1 MKATRIGLPA
11 LLCVSALFL
20 SGAAPAVAQVTAIRA
35 GQLVDP
41 ASGAVAR
48 DQVIVVENGKITAV
62 GPAASTAVPPNAA
75 IVDLSK
81 RTVMPGFF
89 DAHTH
94 LCLNLE
100 TQEGAG
106 LPALLRALLA
116 ATAIETTA
124 YRSIEGVANARDML
138 RAGFTTV
145 RDVGNAGNYA
155 DTALRRAIEDGLI
168 PGPTVINAGRII
180 GPYGGQYHG
189 IPPERPD
196 IAIPEYIYADTPDEI
211 RKAVRQNV
219 AFGAKVIKIAVDD
232 QPYLY
237 SVDDVKT
244 FVREAAAA
252 GVRVAAHC
260 ATDEGSRVAA
270 EGGVAS
276 VEHAYRATTPT
287 LQLMKAK
294 GVYLVGTDFTKQASK
309 AMGMDEYH
317 GWVVDRLKR
326 AYQVGVPVAF
336 GTDVVFVKPGETRG
350 TLSIEF
356 ITSFVEAGVAPK
368 LILQAMTTNAAKL
381 LGVEKERGAIAPGMA
396 ADIVATPDNPLDD
409 IDTVRHVAFV
419 MKDGKVI
426 RND

>member
-1 MKATRIGLPA
+1 MKPTRIA
-11 LLCVSALFL
+11 LSLLLLASAAL
-20 SGAAPAVAQVTAIRA
+20 ARAQVTAIRA
-35 GQLVDP
+35 GALVDP
-41 ASGAVAR
+41 ATGTTAR
-48 DQVIVVENGKITAV
+48 DQLILVEGGKITAV
-62 GPAASTAVPPNAA
+62 GPGLTIAVPPNATV
-75 IVDLSK
+75 VDLS
-81 RTVMPGFF
+81 RRVVMPGFF

-116 ATAIETTA
+116 STAVETTA
-124 YRSIEGVANARDML
+124 YRSIEGVANAREML
-138 RAGFTTV
+138 RSGFTTV

-155 DTALRRAIEDGLI
+155 DTALRRAIEDGLV
-168 PGPTVINAGRII
+168 PGPTVVNAGRII

-189 IPPERPD
+189 LPPERAD
-196 IAIPEYIYADTPDEI
+196 IAIPEYLYADTPDEI
-211 RKAVRQNV
+211 RKAVRENV

-252 GVRVAAHC
+252 GVKVAAHC
-260 ATDEGSRVAA
+260 ATDEGSRVAT

-276 VEHAYRATTPT
+276 VEHGYRNSTQT
-287 LQLMKAK
+287 LQLMKQK
-294 GVYLVGTDFTKQASK
+294 GTFLVGTDFTVQAAK

-317 GWVVDRLKR
+317 PWVVERLKR

-336 GTDVVFVKPGETRG
+336 GTDVVFTKPGETRG

-368 LILQAMTTNAAKL
+368 LILQAMTVNAAKL
-381 LGVEKERGAIAPGMA
+381 LGMEKERGTIAPGFD
-396 ADIVATPDNPLDD
+396 ADIVATPENPLEK
-409 IDTVRHVAFV
+409 IDTVRHVTFV

>member
-1 MKATRIGLPA
+1 MKSIRIRLSILVLLAASRAAT
-11 LLCVSALFL
+11 
-20 SGAAPAVAQVTAIRA
+20 AQVTAIRA

-41 ASGAVAR
+41 AAGTTAR
-48 DQVIVVENGKITAV
+48 DQVILVDKGKITAV
-62 GPAASTAVPPNAA
+62 GSAASTPIPPNAS
-75 IVDLSK
+75 VLDLSR
-81 RTVMPGFF
+81 RTVLPGFF

-94 LCLNLE
+94 LCLNLD

-106 LPALLRALLA
+106 LPALLRSLLG

-124 YRSIEGVANARDML
+124 YRSIEGVANAREML
-138 RAGFTTV
+138 RSGFTTV

-155 DTALRRAIEDGLI
+155 DTALRRAIEDGLV
-168 PGPTVINAGRII
+168 PGPTVVNAGRII

-189 IPPERPD
+189 LPPERAD
-196 IAIPEYIYADTPDEI
+196 IAIPEYLYADTPDEI
-211 RKAVRQNV
+211 RKAVRENV

-252 GVRVAAHC
+252 GVKVAAHC

-276 VEHAYRATTPT
+276 VEHGYRASNPT
-287 LQLMKAK
+287 LQIMKAK
-294 GVYLVGTDFTKQASK
+294 GVYLVGTDFTVQASK

-317 GWVVDRLKR
+317 PLVVDRLKR
-326 AYQVGVPVAF
+326 AYQIGVPVAF
-336 GTDVVFVKPGETRG
+336 GTDVVFVKEGETRG

-368 LILQAMTTNAAKL
+368 LILQAMTVNAAKL
-381 LGVEKERGAIAPGMA
+381 LGMEKERGAIAPGFA
-396 ADIVATPDNPLDD
+396 ADIVATPENPLEK

-419 MKDGKVI
+419 MKDGKVA

>member
-1 MKATRIGLPA
+1 MKSIRIHLSILVLLAAARAAT
-11 LLCVSALFL
+11 
-20 SGAAPAVAQVTAIRA
+20 AQVTAIRA
-35 GQLVDP
+35 GLLVDP
-41 ASGAVAR
+41 AAGTAAR
-48 DQVIVVENGKITAV
+48 DQVILVEKGKITAV
-62 GPAASTAVPPNAA
+62 GSAASTPIPPGAS
-75 IVDLSK
+75 VLDLSK
-81 RTVMPGFF
+81 RTVLPGFF

-94 LCLNLE
+94 LCLNLD

-106 LPALLRALLA
+106 LPALLRSLLA

-124 YRSIEGVANARDML
+124 YRSIEGVANAREML
-138 RAGFTTV
+138 RSGFTTV

-155 DTALRRAIEDGLI
+155 DTALRRAIEDGLV
-168 PGPTVINAGRII
+168 PGPTVVNAGRII

-189 IPPERPD
+189 LPPERAD
-196 IAIPEYIYADTPDEI
+196 IAIPEYLYADTPDEI
-211 RKAVRQNV
+211 RKAVRENV

-252 GVRVAAHC
+252 GVKVAAHC

-276 VEHAYRATTPT
+276 VEHGYRASNPT
-287 LQLMKAK
+287 LQIMKAK
-294 GVYLVGTDFTKQASK
+294 GVYLVGTDFTVQASK

-317 GWVVDRLKR
+317 PLVVDRLKR
-326 AYQVGVPVAF
+326 AYQIGVPVAF
-336 GTDVVFVKPGETRG
+336 GTDVVFVKEGETRG

-356 ITSFVEAGVAPK
+356 ITSFVEAGVAPR
-368 LILQAMTTNAAKL
+368 LILQALTVNAAKL
-381 LGVEKERGAIAPGMA
+381 MGMEKERGAVAPGFA
-396 ADIVATPDNPLDD
+396 ADIVATPENPLEK
-409 IDTVRHVAFV
+409 IDTVRRVAFV
-419 MKDGKVI
+419 MKDGKVV